1 MAENWKASVGGTR
14 AAVGVCKC
22 FGLGWEACTCFD
34 FALEACNYFGFAV
47 GACKSSDLAMA
58 AGRYFGSEVC
68 KNFGLVV
75 KAGRYFDLVAE
86 AHNCCFG
93 FEACRYS
100 DFEGVA
106 VACNCWYFDSEV
118 EDTKCHLPRGSC
130 MGA

>member
-1 MAENWKASVGGTR
+1 MKAV
-14 AAVGVCKC
+14 VGVCKC

-93 FEACRYS
+93 FEACMYS
-100 DFEGVA
+100 DFEGVG

-118 EDTKCHLPRGSC
+118 EDTKCLLPRGSC
-130 MGA
+130 MEA